1 MLTNNAVSK
10 VKKITLPFTK
20 DEILRDYRYVYM
32 SRQMSLLGRK
42 DVLNGKA
49 KFGIFGDG
57 KELAQVA
64 VAKYFRNGDFRSGYY
79 RDQTWMLA
87 AGLVSIE
94 QLFAQLYADVANDPH
109 SAGRQMNSHFATHS
123 INEQGEWNNLM
134 QQKNTAA
141 DISCTAGQMPR
152 SLGLALASKIYR
164 RQHDKLATDAHL
176 FTENGNEICFT
187 SIGDA
192 STSEGHF
199 WEVINAAAVLQVPL
213 AVFVWDDGYGISV
226 PKKYQTTKESISEAL
241 SGFEYE
247 ADKNGIQIYRCR
259 AWNYTELCE
268 TIGKGIEQMRS
279 THIPALFHITEVTQP
294 QGHSTSGS
302 HERYKNKERLEWERE
317 FDCLQK
323 MQEFMLAQHIITKE
337 NLETL
342 HQSLTAEVLQAR
354 EQALQNQSQP
364 ILAAKAVLE
373 PVLQQ
378 AVQAFANDAAVQE
391 AWKYYAAKRSFSFEI
406 LIKTAQHFLLA
417 LHTYDTPIKEEL
429 RHWLKTQKNRGNATY
444 RSKLFTDTPF
454 AALRV
459 PETKA
464 AYTEQSPL
472 LNGYEIINH
481 FFDIAFER
489 DAHLLAFG
497 EDVGFIGDVNQGFA
511 NLQKKYGETRIFDTG
526 IRELS
531 IIGQGIGLAMRGF
544 RPIAEIQYLDYFIY
558 GLQPLTDDLASLSYR
573 SNGKQRAPLIV
584 RTRGH
589 RLEGIWHTGSPMAM
603 ILNSVRGIHVCVP
616 RNFVQAAGMYSTLL
630 RSDEPAIVVECLNG
644 YRLKERLPDNIGN
657 YTVPLG
663 VPEVLQAGNDVTL
676 ITYGSCVNVGIEALE
691 QLQKVGISVELID
704 VQTLLPFDT
713 GHLLVES
720 LKKTNRVLFLDE
732 DVPGGATAFMMQ
744 QVLEIQNGYRYLDA
758 APRTLTAA
766 ENRSPYGSD
775 GGYFTKPS
783 AEDIFEAIYEM
794 MHECEPKRFP
804 QW

>member
-1 MLTNNAVSK
+1 
-10 VKKITLPFTK
+10 
-20 DEILRDYRYVYM
+20 
-32 SRQMSLLGRK
+32 
-42 DVLNGKA
+42 
-49 KFGIFGDG
+49 
-57 KELAQVA
+57 
-64 VAKYFRNGDFRSGYY
+64 
-79 RDQTWMLA
+79 
-87 AGLVSIE
+87 
-94 QLFAQLYADVANDPH
+94 
-109 SAGRQMNSHFATHS
+109 
-123 INEQGEWNNLM
+123 
-134 QQKNTAA
+134 
-141 DISCTAGQMPR
+141 
-152 SLGLALASKIYR
+152 
-164 RQHDKLATDAHL
+164 
-176 FTENGNEICFT
+176 
-187 SIGDA
+187 
-192 STSEGHF
+192 
-199 WEVINAAAVLQVPL
+199 
-213 AVFVWDDGYGISV
+213 
-226 PKKYQTTKESISEAL
+226 
-241 SGFEYE
+241 
-247 ADKNGIQIYRCR
+247 
-259 AWNYTELCE
+259 
-268 TIGKGIEQMRS
+268 
-279 THIPALFHITEVTQP
+279 
-294 QGHSTSGS
+294 
-302 HERYKNKERLEWERE
+302 
-317 FDCLQK
+317 
-323 MQEFMLAQHIITKE
+323 MQERRLLRNTITKE
-337 NLETL
+337 DLETL
-342 HQSLTAEVLQAR
+342 HQNLTAEVLQAR
-354 EQALQNQSQP
+354 EQALQSQSQP

-644 YRLKERLPDNIGN
+644 YRLKERLPDNMGD

-663 VPEVLQAGNDVTL
+663 VPEVLQVGNDVTL
-676 ITYGSCVNVGIEALE
+676 ITYGSCVNVAIEALE

-704 VQTLLPFDT
+704 IQTLLPFDT

-794 MHECEPKRFP
+794 MHECEPQRFP